1 MHPWSGIGPTGAVTG
16 KEVGLAFAS
25 RKVRLKVNLGSG
37 NEPLAGYVNV
47 DRRRVPGVAVVA
59 DVRRLPFATASVER
73 VNASSLLEHFA
84 DPYAVL
90 DEIHRVM
97 RPGATATF
105 RVPSPWSYLAG
116 LDRSHAFLADLKLWR
131 QILGGYFEL
140 VRVAP
145 EGVRYRDNKLLAAL
159 NHLAV
164 RGLRFY
170 EFAQVWRFECRGKR
184 ATPRRAYIPWWLE
197 AADGADATGVG

>member
-1 MHPWSGIGPTGAVTG
+1 MSGAESLP
-16 KEVGLAFAS
+16 GLATAHGLQ
-25 RKVRLKVNLGSG
+25 VGRLEVNLGSG

-47 DRRRVPGVAVVA
+47 DRRRVPGVALVA
-59 DVRRLPFATASVER
+59 DVRLLPFATASVER

-131 QILGGYFEL
+131 QIFGGYFEQ
-140 VRVAP
+140 VRVVP

-197 AADGADATGVG
+197 PVGGADASVLSDER

>member
-1 MHPWSGIGPTGAVTG
+1 MSGAESCPGPATAL
-16 KEVGLAFAS
+16 GLQAG
-25 RKVRLKVNLGSG
+25 RLKVNLGSG

-47 DRRRVPGVAVVA
+47 DRRQVPGVAVVA
-59 DVRRLPFATASVER
+59 DVRRLPFASASVER

-84 DPYAVL
+84 DPYSVL

-131 QILGGYFEL
+131 QILGGYFER

-197 AADGADATGVG
+197 SADGADATGVG

>member
-1 MHPWSGIGPTGAVTG
+1 MSGAESSPGPATAHASHTG
-16 KEVGLAFAS
+16 
-25 RKVRLKVNLGSG
+25 RLKVNLGSG

-47 DRRRVPGVAVVA
+47 DRRRVPGVALVA

-131 QILGGYFEL
+131 QILGGYFEQ

-184 ATPRRAYIPWWLE
+184 ATTRRAYIPWWLE
-197 AADGADATGVG
+197 SDER

>member
-1 MHPWSGIGPTGAVTG
+1 MSGA
-16 KEVGLAFAS
+16 ESDSGLAIAHGLQAG
-25 RKVRLKVNLGSG
+25 RLRVNLGYG
-37 NEPLAGYVNV
+37 NEPLAGYLNV

-59 DVRRLPFATASVER
+59 DVRWLPFDSASVDW

-131 QILGGYFEL
+131 QILSGYFEH

-184 ATPRRAYIPWWLE
+184 ATPRRTYLPWWLE
-197 AADGADATGVG
+197 SAAGADATGAG